1 MSTSKRKA
9 ALHPPVVS
17 IGDDIVLGPGKIEIL
32 RKLGEGHSISSAA
45 RELGMTYK
53 RAWALIDTLNKGFG
67 QPVVETVSG
76 GRGGGGANLTPLG
89 QELVVRYLELE
100 QKLALAAEADL
111 QALEQLCDR
120 SLRS

>member
-1 MSTSKRKA
+1 VSTSKRKA